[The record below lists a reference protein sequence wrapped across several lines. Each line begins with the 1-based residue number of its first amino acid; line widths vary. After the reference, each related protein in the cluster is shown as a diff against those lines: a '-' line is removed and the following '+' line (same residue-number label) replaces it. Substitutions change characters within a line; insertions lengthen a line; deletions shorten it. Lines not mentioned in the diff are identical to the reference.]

1 MKRVLLLLF
10 LFTCAVCCV
19 FAQTFESGGIQY
31 VILSSDDKTVAV
43 ERYCGDSVGSVIIPK
58 TVRFDDEYAVK
69 EIKDGAFYCC
79 KGLSSQ
85 RAFFNPHS

>member
-31 VILSSDDKTVAV
+31 VILSSADKTVAV

-58 TVRFDDEYAVK
+58 TVRFDDEYEPHYRIIEKNIFKK
-69 EIKDGAFYCC
+69 EILPFIEK
-79 KGLSSQ
+79 
-85 RAFFNPHS
+85 